1 MTTENHYLIVS
12 FIRRKTT
19 YLLVVISSQND
30 YLSAGILECQCCVHT
45 IILVLYFA
53 TLAFMRNGDL
63 QLNKYRVL
71 VFSITQ
77 KQSV

>member
-1 MTTENHYLIVS
+1 MVS
-12 FIRRKTT
+12 FITRKTT

-30 YLSAGILECQCCVHT
+30 YLSAGLLDISVVFIQS
-45 IILVLYFA
+45 LVLYFA
-53 TLAFMRNGDL
+53 TLAFLRNGDL
-63 QLNKYRVL
+63 QLNKYKVF